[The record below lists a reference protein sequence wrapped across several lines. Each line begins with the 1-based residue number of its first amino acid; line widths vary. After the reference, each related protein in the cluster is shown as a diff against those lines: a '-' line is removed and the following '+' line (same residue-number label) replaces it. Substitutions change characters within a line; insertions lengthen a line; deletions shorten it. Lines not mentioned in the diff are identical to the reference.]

1 MPDGMTILVAFLV
14 LIACVAIIVPLV
26 RGAPEAFTDGPAASS
41 VALYN
46 ALASDYTG
54 YVGMGQQRYNALGAT
69 MDPRRPTFAGKQT
82 AAANENIQRALTT
95 TELTAATS
103 GPAFTASETRPVP
116 YRLPPDSGVL
126 EQIAKCERLTGRE
139 SCTHLGKAEYQ
150 NCGICIKEGTVFD
163 GSNPG
168 RHIGGLY
175 IMNEDRKRAEDAA
188 EPGTT
193 PLYAPTFGMCPPGS
207 FFLAKDL
214 CERNANRA
222 DCDEVGKSGGFATG
236 RTAEGKR
243 VGLEKCAQAPVA
255 GEDVYVYEPRG
266 RTFSA
271 NLRGITPTGTGITR
285 VRVFRGAELIGSGE
299 TRVGGQEFTISLTN
313 VREGDDLTI
322 QIAQEAPY
330 RRNGNSEL
338 FFYSVNEAGNSVD
351 MAPFTR
357 DAARSACERIG
368 TALATDERLQEAFAN
383 NAQICNAA
391 WSTTAPQSIMQ
402 EAIDSC
408 GGRRGV
414 LPAAAGTTNA
424 GAWCFGAKPPKSTQT
439 NMFATFVGDW
449 FTRTQGSA
457 AGQQTRW
464 SRNGDYQAPYNRGIL
479 LQWEAANS
487 PVTRSVAFEPTI
499 TRVNG
504 LAPSALASDG
514 TGVFK
519 VLRRLGTFGN
529 SSILLSPR
537 PTASSNFP
545 RNVFWIWSNQPQA
558 QEVQFGAKVPGVLA
572 NPFYAEDLARV
583 PRGPLLTNPESQKLL
598 QTSQCMKPE
607 ETAGNYSVA
616 CLQSLFV
623 GAGGDPMNGT
633 LATQGGGLTQLNRL
647 GSMDAIAAHLNN
659 LYSIATRG
667 MDLSGVSVEGATAA
681 ARTTAINNAAQQLF
695 GFDITS
701 PCEEIQESATGE
713 LRIVP
718 KSGSVDAACLKYLWE
733 NTGADTSR
741 GIGDAA
747 RALKNTYTSI
757 GLRFSGLRKNEGSA
771 DARTRHPF
779 RTCTPAGTLAP
790 VDASGV
796 TNIAAAGVALS
807 KGSIA
812 QIQDF
817 YDSIH
822 RTANDPPA
830 SRAAADLARQEEA
843 IAQCYGIRKSP
854 DEDIRAGCGVPARF
868 IRVLQTG
875 MHGPTA
881 GKCIQ
886 IAQIQAFDANGV
898 ELARGKP
905 TTYGTIGWGAD
916 AAAPVDGDAR
926 PRAYTHDPSNKI
938 YHDDCTSPADV
949 QHFTVDLGRV
959 YNIASIKFYQRS
971 NADDAQRQN
980 GTPVQLLDASGKVVA
995 QKYVGTNTWADQW
1008 RTAPEI
1014 MTFNK
1019 DDMRLQI
1026 PMAALTAG
1034 TQISLLSAT
1043 SYNRYLRAPGANA
1056 AMLSSEPDSSGQYS
1070 ALYTQQ
1076 ATFLLTP
1083 ALNGNASMISLQ
1095 PLNPDGYYVRITG
1108 ERAYAHV
1115 REQNASYAD
1124 QASFQIVPAVNGDP
1138 SMISI
1143 QQGSRYLATRRDAS
1157 TEVWLTSINRTSP
1170 WDVQRA
1176 SWKVTFPLA

>member
-1 MPDGMTILVAFLV
+1 MTILIAFLV
-14 LIACVAIIVPLV
+14 LIACVAIILPIV
-26 RGAPEAFTDGPAASS
+26 RGGGGDAAPEGFTGASS
-41 VALYN
+41 VDVYN

-54 YVGMGQQRYNALGAT
+54 YVEMGQRRYNALGAA

-82 AAANENIQRALTT
+82 DAANANIQRALTT
-95 TELTAATS
+95 TDLTAATS
-103 GPAFTASETRPVP
+103 GPAFTASEARPVP

-139 SCTHLGKAEYQ
+139 SCRHLGTAEYR

-168 RHIGGLY
+168 KHIGGLY
-175 IMNEDRKRAEDAA
+175 IMNEDRKRAEEAA
-188 EPGTT
+188 EPGSA
-193 PLYAPTFGMCPPGS
+193 PLYAPTFGTCPPGA
-207 FFLAKDL
+207 FFLAKDV
-214 CERNANRA
+214 CERNVNRA

-271 NLRGITPTGTGITR
+271 NLRGLTPSGTGITR
-285 VRVFRGAELIGSGE
+285 VRVFRGRDLIGTGE
-299 TRVGGQEFTISLTN
+299 TRVGGQEFIVSLAN
-313 VREGDDLTI
+313 VREGDELTI
-322 QIAQEAPY
+322 QVAQEAPY

-338 FFYSVNEAGNSVD
+338 FFYAVNEGGNTVD
-351 MAPFTR
+351 MAPFTKET
-357 DAARSACERIG
+357 AQSACERIG
-368 TALATDERLQEAFAN
+368 TALATDERIQDAFSN
-383 NAQICNAA
+383 NAQICNPA
-391 WSTTAPQSIMQ
+391 WSTGAAPQSIMQ

-414 LPAAAGTTNA
+414 LPAAAGTTRA
-424 GAWCFGAKPPKSTQT
+424 GAWCFGAKPPKSTQQS
-439 NMFATFVGDW
+439 MFATFVGDW

-457 AGQQTRW
+457 AGQLTRW
-464 SRNGDYQAPYNRGIL
+464 SKNGDYQAAYSRGIL
-479 LQWEAANS
+479 LQWEATND

-504 LAPSALASDG
+504 MSPTALASDG
-514 TGVFK
+514 SGIFK
-519 VLRRLGTFGN
+519 VLRRLGTYAN

-537 PTASSNFP
+537 PTTSSNFP

-572 NPFYAEDLARV
+572 APFYAEDLARV

-598 QTSQCMKPE
+598 RTAQCMKPE
-607 ETAGNYSVA
+607 ETAGNYSTA
-616 CLQSLFV
+616 CLQSLYV

-633 LATQGGGLTQLNRL
+633 LATQGGGLAQLNRL
-647 GSMDAIAAHLNN
+647 GDMDAIAAHLNT

-667 MDLSGVSVEGATAA
+667 TDLSGVPVQGATAT
-681 ARTTAINNAAQQLF
+681 ARTAIINDAAQKLF
-695 GFDITS
+695 GFNITS
-701 PCEEIQESATGE
+701 PCEEVQESATGE

-718 KSGSVDAACLKYLWE
+718 KSGSVDVACLKYLWE
-733 NTGADTSR
+733 NTGADTGR
-741 GIGDAA
+741 GIGDGA

-757 GLRFSGLRKNEGSA
+757 GLRFSGLRNNEGSV
-771 DARTRHPF
+771 DARARHPF

-796 TNIAAAGVALS
+796 TNMTAATLALS
-807 KGSIA
+807 KGGIA

-822 RTANDPPA
+822 RAANNPPA
-830 SRAAADLARQEEA
+830 SRSAADLAQQEDA
-843 IAQCYGIRKSP
+843 ITKCYGIVKSP
-854 DEDIRAGCGVPARF
+854 DEDIRAGCGVPARY

-875 MHGPTA
+875 LFGPDSR
-881 GKCIQ
+881 KCIQ

-905 TTYGTIGWGAD
+905 TTYGTIGWAGD

-926 PRAYTHDPSNKI
+926 PRDGSPSSKV
-938 YHDDCTSPADV
+938 YHDDCRSAADV

-959 YNIASIKFYQRS
+959 YNIASVKFYQRTS
-971 NADDAQRQN
+971 AADAERQN
-980 GTPVQLLDASGKVVA
+980 GTPVQLLDASRKVVA

-1019 DDMRLQI
+1019 DDMQRQI

-1043 SYNRYLRAPGANA
+1043 SYNRYLRVPGANA
-1056 AMLSSEPDSSGQYS
+1056 ALLSSEPDSSGQYS

-1083 ALNGNASMISLQ
+1083 ALNGNASMVSMQ
-1095 PLNPDGYYVRITG
+1095 PLNPAGGYYVRIAG
-1108 ERAYAHV
+1108 DRAYAHIQ
-1115 REQNASYAD
+1115 EQNAAYAG

-1143 QQGSRYLATRRDAS
+1143 QQGGRYLATRRDAP
-1157 TEVWLTSINRTSP
+1157 TEVWLTAVNTSSP

>member
-1 MPDGMTILVAFLV
+1 MTIVVAFLV

-26 RGAPEAFTDGPAASS
+26 RRTPEAFTDGAAAASS
-41 VALYN
+41 VDLYN

-54 YVGMGQQRYNALGAT
+54 YVGMGQQRYNDLGAV

-82 AAANENIQRALTT
+82 DAANANIQRALTT
-95 TELTAATS
+95 TELTASTS
-103 GPAFTASETRPVP
+103 GPAFTATETRSVP

-139 SCTHLGKAEYQ
+139 SCSHLGKTEFAH
-150 NCGICIKEGTVFD
+150 CGICIKEGTVFD

-168 RHIGGLY
+168 KHIGGLY
-175 IMNEDRKRAEDAA
+175 IMNEDRKRAEEAA
-188 EPGTT
+188 EPGSA
-193 PLYAPTFGMCPPGS
+193 PLYAPTFGTCPPGA

-214 CERNANRA
+214 CERNVNRA

-271 NLRGITPTGTGITR
+271 NLRGITPSGTGITR
-285 VRVFRGAELIGSGE
+285 VRVFRGTQQIGAGE
-299 TRVGGQEFTISLTN
+299 TRVGGQEFIVSLTDL
-313 VREGDDLTI
+313 REGDDLTI
-322 QIAQEAPY
+322 QVAQEAPY

-338 FFYSVNEAGNSVD
+338 FFYSVNEAGTTVD
-351 MAPFTR
+351 MAPFTQQT
-357 DAARSACERIG
+357 AQSACERIG
-368 TALATDERLQEAFAN
+368 TALATDERIQEAFAN
-383 NAQICNAA
+383 NAQMCSPA

-414 LPAAAGTTNA
+414 LPAAAGTTRA
-424 GAWCFGAKPPKSTQT
+424 GAWCFGAKPPKSTQQS
-439 NMFATFVGDW
+439 MFTTFVGDW
-449 FTRTQGSA
+449 FTRSEGSA
-457 AGQQTRW
+457 ASQQTRW
-464 SRNGDYQAPYNRGIL
+464 SKNGDYQAAFNRGIL

-487 PVTRSVAFEPTI
+487 PTARTVAFEPTI

-504 LAPSALASDG
+504 MAPAALASDG
-514 TGVFK
+514 SGVFR
-519 VLRRLGTFGN
+519 VLRRLGTYAN

-537 PTASSNFP
+537 PTSSSNFP

-572 NPFYAEDLARV
+572 APFYAEDLARV
-583 PRGPLLTNPESQKLL
+583 PRGPLLTRPESQKLL
-598 QTSQCMKPE
+598 QTAQCMKPE
-607 ETAGNYSVA
+607 ETAGNYSAA

-623 GAGGDPMNGT
+623 GAGGDPMNGK
-633 LATQGGGLTQLNRL
+633 LATEDGGLTQLNRL
-647 GSMDAIAAHLNN
+647 GDMDAIAAYLNN

-667 MDLSGVSVEGATAA
+667 VDLSGVAVTAATAA
-681 ARTTAINNAAQQLF
+681 ARTAIINDAAQKLF

-701 PCEEIQESATGE
+701 PCEEIQESTTGE

-733 NTGADTSR
+733 NTGADSSR

-757 GLRFSGLRKNEGSA
+757 GLRFSGLRKNEGSI
-771 DARTRHPF
+771 DARARHPF

-796 TNIAAAGVALS
+796 TNMSAATLALS
-807 KGSIA
+807 KGGIA

-854 DEDIRAGCGVPARF
+854 DEDIRAGCGVPARY

-875 MHGPTA
+875 MFGPSA

-898 ELARGKP
+898 ELARGKS
-905 TTYGTIGWGAD
+905 TTYGTIGWGGD

-926 PRAYTHDPSNKI
+926 PRDGSASSKI
-938 YHDDCTSPADV
+938 YHDDCRSPADV
-949 QHFTVDLGRV
+949 QHFTIDLGRV
-959 YNIASIKFYQRS
+959 YNIASIKFYQRNS
-971 NADDAQRQN
+971 AADAERQN
-980 GTPVQLLDASGKVVA
+980 GTPVQLLDAAGKVVA

-1008 RTAPEI
+1008 RSAPEI

-1026 PMAALTAG
+1026 PLAALTAG

-1056 AMLSSEPDSSGQYS
+1056 ALLSSEPDSSGQYS
-1070 ALYTQQ
+1070 TLYTQQ

-1083 ALNGNASMISLQ
+1083 ALNGNASMVSMM

-1108 ERAYAHV
+1108 ERAYVHV
-1115 REQNASYAD
+1115 REQNAGYAD

-1143 QQGSRYLATRRDAS
+1143 RQGGLYLATRRDAPN
-1157 TEVWLTSINRTSP
+1157 EVWLTAVTTSSP